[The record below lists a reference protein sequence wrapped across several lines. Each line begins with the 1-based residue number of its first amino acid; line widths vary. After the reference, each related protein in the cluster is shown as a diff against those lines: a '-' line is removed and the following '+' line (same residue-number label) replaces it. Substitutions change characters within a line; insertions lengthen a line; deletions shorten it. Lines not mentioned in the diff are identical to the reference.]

1 MIESGEHYTLIQSK
15 RREEMQIILATSN
28 KGKIREFRE
37 ILDHEIKSFSEI
49 IGPMEIEETGNSFSE
64 NALIKAK
71 AVYEKSGQEYLVI
84 SDDSGITVPLLGNE
98 PGIFSARYAGEDATD
113 RDNLLKLVNRLKE
126 KGIRKTPAYY
136 TAAIAIVGAKG
147 SFVVHGWMHGNVIDE
162 MRGDGGFGYDP
173 SFIPEGFDKTLGE
186 LDKSVKTEI
195 SHRTKAIKLAIPI
208 IGLIKKRLARQSVT
222 SARYERKNNANNIT
236 G

>member
-71 AVYEKSGQEYLVI
+71 AVYEKSGREYL
-84 SDDSGITVPLLGNE
+84 SSPM
-98 PGIFSARYAGEDATD
+98 
-113 RDNLLKLVNRLKE
+113 
-126 KGIRKTPAYY
+126 
-136 TAAIAIVGAKG
+136 TA
-147 SFVVHGWMHGNVIDE
+147 E
-162 MRGDGGFGYDP
+162 
-173 SFIPEGFDKTLGE
+173 
-186 LDKSVKTEI
+186 
-195 SHRTKAIKLAIPI
+195 
-208 IGLIKKRLARQSVT
+208 
-222 SARYERKNNANNIT
+222 
-236 G
+236 